1 MPTRCFLLGVN
12 VGEGGKPETGV
23 RGEKPSSQVETQP
36 TYDG

>member
-12 VGEGGKPETGV
+12 VGEGGKPEMGV
-23 RGEKPSSQVETQP
+23 PGEKLSSQVKTHP